1 VPSWHVERVM
11 NESRVGGREQAN
23 SWLLVGFAGERFTPL
38 PNQSQK
44 CLLLFLFFV
53 VETEAHTL
61 SPPQSVGGSALSAGM
76 PRPIT
81 PPSSQL
87 SYRSGVV
94 SDMLSLSPAKSAN
107 TSMARG
113 IMPPSSIETDPKI
126 ASDGPLRSRRPS
138 GRMSSP
144 GGPRSITPPRTL
156 PLPVGPGGDDTRG
169 RQSGSRFMPRGI
181 TPPVSQDTERGYV
194 NCELPLRSLSPSKTP
209 SSGLSRRGIT
219 PPESQNTDRS
229 KGVSGDLLLQSC
241 SPTGTASSIGMPR
254 AITPPPSQYAILT
267 GIASDSQFLSTAKSA
282 TGFLPRGIVPP
293 AVQLTDRPKIPLD
306 AQFLSTSKS
315 GSTDFFP
322 RGIVPPAVQLTDR
335 PKIPTDALFLSQPRA
350 SGPHSARGQK
360 LMDRQLRVQ
369 RLEEAQEAVTKALES
384 EPALKARVDEEL
396 PAGKWNL
403 LNWIER
409 QQALEAL
416 RGGGAKAEEKAE

>member
-1 VPSWHVERVM
+1 
-11 NESRVGGREQAN
+11 
-23 SWLLVGFAGERFTPL
+23 
-38 PNQSQK
+38 
-44 CLLLFLFFV
+44 
-53 VETEAHTL
+53 
-61 SPPQSVGGSALSAGM
+61 
-76 PRPIT
+76 
-81 PPSSQL
+81 
-87 SYRSGVV
+87 
-94 SDMLSLSPAKSAN
+94 
-107 TSMARG
+107 
-113 IMPPSSIETDPKI
+113 
-126 ASDGPLRSRRPS
+126 
-138 GRMSSP
+138 
-144 GGPRSITPPRTL
+144 
-156 PLPVGPGGDDTRG
+156 
-169 RQSGSRFMPRGI
+169 
-181 TPPVSQDTERGYV
+181 
-194 NCELPLRSLSPSKTP
+194 
-209 SSGLSRRGIT
+209 
-219 PPESQNTDRS
+219 
-229 KGVSGDLLLQSC
+229 
-241 SPTGTASSIGMPR
+241 MPR

-282 TGFLPRGIVPP
+282 TVFL
-293 AVQLTDRPKIPLD
+293 
-306 AQFLSTSKS
+306 
-315 GSTDFFP
+315 P

>member
-1 VPSWHVERVM
+1 
-11 NESRVGGREQAN
+11 
-23 SWLLVGFAGERFTPL
+23 
-38 PNQSQK
+38 
-44 CLLLFLFFV
+44 
-53 VETEAHTL
+53 
-61 SPPQSVGGSALSAGM
+61 
-76 PRPIT
+76 
-81 PPSSQL
+81 
-87 SYRSGVV
+87 
-94 SDMLSLSPAKSAN
+94 
-107 TSMARG
+107 
-113 IMPPSSIETDPKI
+113 
-126 ASDGPLRSRRPS
+126 
-138 GRMSSP
+138 
-144 GGPRSITPPRTL
+144 
-156 PLPVGPGGDDTRG
+156 
-169 RQSGSRFMPRGI
+169 
-181 TPPVSQDTERGYV
+181 
-194 NCELPLRSLSPSKTP
+194 
-209 SSGLSRRGIT
+209 
-219 PPESQNTDRS
+219 
-229 KGVSGDLLLQSC
+229 
-241 SPTGTASSIGMPR
+241 MPR

-282 TGFLPRGIVPP
+282 TVFLPRGIVPP